1 MQVGQP
7 PNKTE
12 DPFTGTVDEQ
22 IVVAADGPRTNG
34 ELSVT
39 QHGVKVIVIPLSG
52 SRLLTLYW
60 LHDIDGRVAVGVGVF
75 VGVFVG
81 VGVTVGVV
89 VFVGV
94 TVGVKVF
101 VGVGVFVFVGVKV
114 GVFVGV
120 GVGVRVGQV

>member
-7 PNKTE
+7 PIKTE
-12 DPFTGTVDEQ
+12 DPPNGIVDEQ
-22 IVVAADGPRTNG
+22 IVADDDGPITNG
-34 ELSVT
+34 ELSVE
-39 QHGVKVIVIPLSG
+39 QHGVKVIVILPSG
-52 SRLLTLYW
+52 LLLITLYS

-75 VGVFVG
+75 VGVRVGVFVG
-81 VGVTVGVV
+81 VGVFVR
-89 VFVGV
+89 VGV

-101 VGVGVFVFVGVKV
+101 VGVKVGVFVGVKV

>member
-12 DPFTGTVDEQ
+12 DPPTGTVDEQ
-22 IVVAADGPRTNG
+22 IVAASSGPRING
-34 ELSVT
+34 EVSVT
-39 QHGVKVIVIPLSG
+39 QHGVKIIVIFFVG
-52 SRLLTLYW
+52 SRLLTLYS
-60 LHDIDGRVAVGVGVF
+60 LHDIDGLVAVGVGVF
-75 VGVFVG
+75 VGVFVR

>member
-12 DPFTGTVDEQ
+12 DPPTGTVDEQ
-22 IVVAADGPRTNG
+22 IVTPSSGKRING

-39 QHGVKVIVIPLSG
+39 QHGVKIIVILFVG
-52 SRLLTLYW
+52 SRLLTLYS

-75 VGVFVG
+75 VGVFVR